1 MNNMNKTIFC
11 QAIFQGYLLEIRA
24 GMEEYL

>member
-11 QAIFQGYLLEIRA
+11 QAIFQGYFPVIRQ
-24 GMEEYL
+24 GMEGYL